1 MSSRTNPLPG
11 NQAQQGG
18 SNTQAGSQSEKNST
32 AGWSLEE
39 MLETGMDKNGNI
51 VPDPVS
57 YIDGVRMSKGEHGS
71 ASQEADE
78 VSASLDED
86 FE

>member
-1 MSSRTNPLPG
+1 MSSRTNPLSG
-11 NQAQQGG
+11 NQAQQGA
-18 SNTQAGSQSEKNST
+18 SQAQADSKSQKDPT

-51 VPDPVS
+51 VPDPIS
-57 YIDGVRMSKGEHGS
+57 YIDGARMSRGEHGS
-71 ASQEADE
+71 KNQEADE
-78 VSASLDED
+78 VSASLDD